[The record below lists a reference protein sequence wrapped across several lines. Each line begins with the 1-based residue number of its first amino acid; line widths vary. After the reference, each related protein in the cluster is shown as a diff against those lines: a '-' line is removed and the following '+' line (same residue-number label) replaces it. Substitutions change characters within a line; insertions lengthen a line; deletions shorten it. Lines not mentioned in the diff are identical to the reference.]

1 MSEAG
6 TTVRLEVARTT
17 PDGADTGRR
26 DVFEVPYDERTSVL
40 DALQWVKDNA
50 DPTLT
55 FRWSCKMAVC
65 GSCGVMVNGRPV
77 LGCETF
83 VRGFRTSGLVVEP
96 LARAE
101 VLRDLV
107 VDTDAFVA
115 KLAAVK
121 PWLVPDGATRL
132 PLVDAAGAGA
142 QSGGEGASAAPDS
155 PEPGSGDP
163 SGSGDAAGPDATTG
177 TGEDALRAHGP
188 SSGFLQTP
196 GDLAAF
202 RGFAECIDCMLC
214 YAACPQLDLA
224 PDFLG
229 PAAVATARR
238 WDEDS
243 RDAGELDRADLLDT
257 EFGVWPCIQIGACTQ
272 VCPKGVDPARALRD
286 AQRVATET
294 WEARERRR
302 AV

>member
-1 MSEAG
+1 MSG
-6 TTVRLEVARTT
+6 QTVRLEVARQ
-17 PDGADTGRR
+17 GAGTAEGGAR
-26 DVFEVPYDERTSVL
+26 DVFDVPYDERTSVL
-40 DALQWVKDNA
+40 DALQWVKDHA

-83 VRGFRTSGLVVEP
+83 VRGYRTTGLVVEP
-96 LARAE
+96 LAHAA

-107 VDTDAFVA
+107 VDTDTFVG

-121 PWLVPDGATRL
+121 PWQLPVPTMPDGAVQL
-132 PLVDAAGAGA
+132 PLVSAEPAPRGGQDASHPDPAPGP
-142 QSGGEGASAAPDS
+142 GEDGLRAVGPA
-155 PEPGSGDP
+155 
-163 SGSGDAAGPDATTG
+163 SGSVQSP
-177 TGEDALRAHGP
+177 GE
-188 SSGFLQTP
+188 
-196 GDLAAF
+196 LAAF
-202 RGFAECIDCMLC
+202 KGFAECIDCMLC
-214 YAACPQLDLA
+214 YAACPQLEVA

-229 PAAVATARR
+229 PAVVATARR

-243 RDAGELDRADLLDT
+243 RDDGELDRADLLDT
-257 EFGVWPCIQIGACTQ
+257 EFGVWPCIQVGACTQ

-294 WEARERRR
+294 WESRQTRTDTPR
-302 AV
+302 

>member
-1 MSEAG
+1 VSEAG
-6 TTVRLEVARTT
+6 ATVRLEVARTS

-26 DVFEVPYDERTSVL
+26 DVFDVPYDDRTSVL

-83 VRGFRTSGLVVEP
+83 VRGFRTTGLVVEP

-107 VDTDAFVA
+107 VDTDSFLG

-132 PLVDAAGAGA
+132 PLVDAPGAVAEPVAPSGPGA
-142 QSGGEGASAAPDS
+142 ADAVSPTNATERAAPVA
-155 PEPGSGDP
+155 PAP
-163 SGSGDAAGPDATTG
+163 
-177 TGEDALRAHGP
+177 GEDVLQAHGP

-196 GDLAAF
+196 GELAAF

-243 RDAGELDRADLLDT
+243 RDAGELDRADVLDT

-302 AV
+302 T

>member
-6 TTVRLEVARTT
+6 LPVEARTVRLEVARTST
-17 PDGADTGRR
+17 DGAAADHH
-26 DVFEVPYDERTSVL
+26 DVFDVPYDDRTSVL
-40 DALQWVKDNA
+40 DALQWVKDHA

-83 VRGFRTSGLVVEP
+83 VRGYRTSGLVVEP
-96 LARAE
+96 LAHAE

-107 VDTDAFVA
+107 VDTDTFLG

-132 PLVDAAGAGA
+132 PVLDV
-142 QSGGEGASAAPDS
+142 APARV
-155 PEPGSGDP
+155 P
-163 SGSGDAAGPDATTG
+163 ATDE
-177 TGEDALRAHGP
+177 GEDALRAHGP
-188 SSGFLQTP
+188 SSGSLQTP
-196 GDLAAF
+196 GELAAF
-202 RGFAECIDCMLC
+202 KGFAECIDCMLC
-214 YAACPQLDLA
+214 YAACPQLEPA

-229 PAAVATARR
+229 PAVVATARR

-243 RDAGELDRADLLDT
+243 RDAGELDRADVLDT

-286 AQRVATET
+286 AQRVATDT

-302 AV
+302 TT

>member
-1 MSEAG
+1 MSEHIAHDQAEG
-6 TTVRLEVARTT
+6 AQTVRLEVARQE
-17 PDGADTGRR
+17 PDGAARR
-26 DVFEVPYDERTSVL
+26 DVFDVPFDDRTSVL
-40 DALQWVKDNA
+40 DALQWVKDHV

-55 FRWSCKMAVC
+55 FRWSCKMGVC

-83 VRGFRTSGLVVEP
+83 VRGFRASGLVVDP
-96 LARAE
+96 LAHAE

-107 VDTDAFVA
+107 VDTDTFVG

-132 PLVDAAGAGA
+132 PLADDAPPT
-142 QSGGEGASAAPDS
+142 SGHVQAPGE
-155 PEPGSGDP
+155 
-163 SGSGDAAGPDATTG
+163 
-177 TGEDALRAHGP
+177 
-188 SSGFLQTP
+188 
-196 GDLAAF
+196 LAAF
-202 RGFAECIDCMLC
+202 RDFAQCIDCMLC
-214 YAACPQLDLA
+214 YAACPQLDAA

-229 PAAVATARR
+229 PAVVATARR

-243 RDAGELDRADLLDT
+243 RDAGELARADVLDT
-257 EFGVWPCIQIGACTQ
+257 EFGAWPCIQVGACTQ

-294 WEARERRR
+294 WEARQGSG
-302 AV
+302 

>member
-1 MSEAG
+1 MSEAERPVEAR
-6 TTVRLEVARTT
+6 TVRLEVARTS

-26 DVFEVPYDERTSVL
+26 DVFDVPYDDRTSVL
-40 DALQWVKDNA
+40 DALQWVKDHA

-83 VRGFRTSGLVVEP
+83 VRGYRTSGLVVEP
-96 LARAE
+96 LAHAE

-107 VDTDAFVA
+107 VDTDTFLG
-115 KLAAVK
+115 KLAAVQ

-132 PLVDAAGAGA
+132 PLVDAPPRGAEA
-142 QSGGEGASAAPDS
+142 
-155 PEPGSGDP
+155 
-163 SGSGDAAGPDATTG
+163 AAGVEVGDVVADPPTADG
-177 TGEDALRAHGP
+177 DDALRAHGP
-188 SSGFLQTP
+188 ASGHRQTP
-196 GDLAAF
+196 GELAAF
-202 RGFAECIDCMLC
+202 KSFAECIDCMLC
-214 YAACPQLDLA
+214 YAACPQLDVA
-224 PDFLG
+224 PGFLG
-229 PAAVATARR
+229 PAVVATARR

-243 RDAGELDRADLLDT
+243 RDAGELDRADVLDT
-257 EFGVWPCIQIGACTQ
+257 ELGAWPCIQVGACTQ

-294 WEARERRR
+294 WDARSRRG
-302 AV
+302 